1 MSYRFLILI
10 FLSTFI
16 FPNLSQA
23 SEPSVKY
30 PALYVSDPWSFEAIS
45 QEVNKQYGDQ
55 GVTSKQITRNQGL
68 LEFLYV
74 PPFNILSLVYF
85 KTIGRDSDSVS
96 SEITKICRLEITIE
110 NKISCIAQRIASY
123 ARSLPKYSSN
133 GITLDYRTFCAIAAN
148 LFFKSFNSLN
158 IKGARA
164 GFMESS
170 WMLPR
175 ALHVVSSV
183 FITNS
188 EGIVY
193 SYVID
198 VGNLPDILFPLS
210 DPAIRWHKNRTDSS
224 KNKFPDLKLL

>member
-10 FLSTFI
+10 LLSTFI
-16 FPNLSQA
+16 FSNLSHA

-30 PALYVSDPWSFEAIS
+30 PALYVSAPWSFEAVY
-45 QEVNKQYGDQ
+45 QEVIKQYGDQ
-55 GVTSKQITRNQGL
+55 GVTSKQLTRNQGL

-74 PPFNILSLVYF
+74 PPFNILSLMYF
-85 KTIGRDSDSVS
+85 KTIGRDSDLIA
-96 SEITKICRLEITIE
+96 SEITKKCRSEITIE
-110 NKISCIAQRIASY
+110 SKISCLTQKISFY
-123 ARSLPKYSSN
+123 AKSLPRHSN
-133 GITLDYRTFCAIAAN
+133 GVTLDYRTFCAIAAN

-158 IKGARA
+158 IRGARA

-188 EGIVY
+188 EGVVY

-198 VGNLPDILFPLS
+198 VGSLPDILFPLS
-210 DPAIRWHKNRTDSS
+210 EPTIRWHQSRTDIS